1 MENETNLDQ
10 LSTSQ
15 TVIEQNIEQL
25 KQLFPQVFHEE
36 KINFTTL
43 KELLG
48 DKIEDQKEFYGL
60 SWAGKSEARRELAK
74 NTTAT
79 LTPDRDKSVDFDTTQ
94 NIFIEGEN
102 LEVLRCLQKSYFG
115 KIKMIYI
122 DPPYNTGND
131 SFVYP
136 DNYSETRQEYEK
148 RAGITDENGYINK
161 VDLWKQNSKENG
173 QYHSVWLSMM
183 YSRLCYAH
191 SLLSEDGVIFISID
205 DNEQANLKLLCDS
218 IFGESNCLLNIIINR
233 TSEIATDKTIQK
245 HEYLICYSKNISSL
259 LLLGD
264 KRYTVSRGTVG
275 NEDQT
280 TPIIEFP
287 KGLRCINIA
296 DGTYDSTRTIEGSKE
311 NIINH
316 TPIIIENA
324 KLKHP
329 IKLQARW
336 RSSNDMRNFFN
347 NNCNPTV
354 AKINGIIEE
363 IYFDGDRFMPQIKK
377 LIVEKMPSMYLNNI
391 RGSSELND
399 MELNGLFNFPK
410 SSNMLK
416 YFIKLLSCK
425 DSIILDFFA
434 GSGTT
439 GHAVMDLNKGDGGNR
454 KYICV
459 QMPEKTDEKSEAYK
473 QGYEKI
479 SDICAE
485 RLRRAGKKIREEIE
499 KEKKD
504 NKEKLFDGKEIND
517 VDTGFKY
524 YRLTP
529 SHFKVWQNDISQ
541 DNLSKQLDAF
551 VDSKNEGS
559 KEQDMLYELILK
571 LGYDLT
577 TPVETIK
584 TGEEGEFYYLK
595 KESCCIALNN
605 FNKITIEEIRSLSPR
620 EVITLDEFFNND
632 DALLS
637 NTRLG
642 FKDKDIKLTII

>member
-1 MENETNLDQ
+1 MENEVNLDQ
-10 LSTSQ
+10 LGASQ
-15 TVIEQNIEQL
+15 TVIEQNIGQL

-79 LTPDRDKSVDFDTTQ
+79 LTPDREKSVEFDTSQ

-148 RAGITDENGYINK
+148 RTGITDEDGFINK

-183 YSRLCYAH
+183 YSRLSYAH

-218 IFGESNCLLNIIINR
+218 VFGGENFLAQIIWERAFSLVNLKKHFSESHDYI
-233 TSEIATDKTIQK
+233 
-245 HEYLICYSKNISSL
+245 ICYSKQIGNLFCNGLIRSEEADGRYSNPDSDIR
-259 LLLGD
+259 GD
-264 KRYTVSRGTVG
+264 WTSGDFSVG
-275 NEDQT
+275 PRVEKNVYEIT
-280 TPIIEFP
+280 TPSGKNVFPPSGRCWRVTKERFEEFVRDNRVWFGENGNNVPRVKRFLSEVKNGITPMTIWNYVDVGHSQDAKQKLKELFDGNAYFEYP
-287 KGLRCINIA
+287 KSVNLIKRCIGLYTN
-296 DGTYDSTRTIEGSKE
+296 K
-311 NIINH
+311 
-316 TPIIIENA
+316 
-324 KLKHP
+324 K
-329 IKLQARW
+329 
-336 RSSNDMRNFFN
+336 SND
-347 NNCNPTV
+347 
-354 AKINGIIEE
+354 
-363 IYFDGDRFMPQIKK
+363 
-377 LIVEKMPSMYLNNI
+377 
-391 RGSSELND
+391 
-399 MELNGLFNFPK
+399 
-410 SSNMLK
+410 
-416 YFIKLLSCK
+416 
-425 DSIILDFFA
+425 IILDFFA

-439 GHAVMDLNKGDGGNR
+439 GHAVMELNKEDGGDR